1 MKRLGQEPVRGPI
14 DLLEAAYEVGASREA
29 WLQGVLDEAI
39 LGLPSNIGVSGYFL
53 DTADGRIECV
63 RTASGTPFRAEDVM
77 DALKRRGPV
86 PKLYVGKPV
95 VNMMSEAGPRTDL
108 GDGVLERFF
117 SMLVPPRFP
126 EPIRDFLGILALDSE
141 GRGVVL
147 SAAFP
152 RVMTLDRGT
161 RRRWTLLGV
170 HVAAAARLRRTLEA
184 SAAHP
189 AAVLRADGRVVHA
202 EGCAKPKAS
211 REALSSRAIAIDRA
225 RGRLRRTD
233 PDAALE
239 MWQGLVTG
247 RWSLVDRFES
257 DGRRYVV
264 AHVNEPV
271 PARLLALTL
280 RQRQV
285 IGHVLLGHSSK
296 LTGYALGIS
305 PAAVS
310 SALKSALLKLGV
322 GSVAKLVHRLGGIPK
337 GGA

>member
-1 MKRLGQEPVRGPI
+1 M
-14 DLLEAAYEVGASREA
+14 
-29 WLQGVLDEAI
+29 
-39 LGLPSNIGVSGYFL
+39 
-53 DTADGRIECV
+53 
-63 RTASGTPFRAEDVM
+63 
-77 DALKRRGPV
+77 
-86 PKLYVGKPV
+86 
-95 VNMMSEAGPRTDL
+95 
-108 GDGVLERFF
+108 
-117 SMLVPPRFP
+117 
-126 EPIRDFLGILALDSE
+126 
-141 GRGVVL
+141 VL

-170 HVAAAARLRRTLEA
+170 HVAAAARLRRALEL
-184 SAAHP
+184 SAAP
-189 AAVLRADGRVVHA
+189 PVAVLRTDGRVVHA

-239 MWQGLVTG
+239 RWRGRVTG
-247 RWSLVDRFES
+247 RWALVDRFES

-285 IGHVLLGHSSK
+285 ISHVLLGHSSK

-310 SALKSALLKLGV
+310 TALKSALLKLGV
-322 GSVAKLVHRLGGIPK
+322 GSVAKLIHRLGGMPK